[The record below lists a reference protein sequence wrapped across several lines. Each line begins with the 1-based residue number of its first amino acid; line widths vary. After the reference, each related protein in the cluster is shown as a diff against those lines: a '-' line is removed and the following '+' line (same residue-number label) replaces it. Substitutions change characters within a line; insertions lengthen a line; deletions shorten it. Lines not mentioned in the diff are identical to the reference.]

1 MNAVASH
8 IGDTGE
14 AITAVRHLAVRHL
27 AVRSGAETSFFKT
40 CRVLAH
46 LAGGQCS
53 AASDSP
59 ARSLTGPS
67 AHSTASAS

>member
-1 MNAVASH
+1 LNAVAAP

-14 AITAVRHLAVRHL
+14 AITAVRHLAVR
-27 AVRSGAETSFFKT
+27 SGAETRFFKT
-40 CRVLAH
+40 SRALAH
-46 LAGGQCS
+46 LVGGRCS
-53 AASDSP
+53 DASDSP